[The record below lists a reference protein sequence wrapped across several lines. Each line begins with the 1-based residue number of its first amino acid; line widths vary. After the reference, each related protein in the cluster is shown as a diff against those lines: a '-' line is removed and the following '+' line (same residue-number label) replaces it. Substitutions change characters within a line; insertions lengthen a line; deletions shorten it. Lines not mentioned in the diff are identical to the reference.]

1 MKNAVVVIAI
11 GISKLIKTNLI
22 SFETYC
28 KNTNSDLVII
38 DKPIYNITSN
48 FNNKQ
53 AYPFIGEYSYL
64 RFEKNQIYQTLDKYD
79 RVLRLDADV
88 VINPNTP
95 NLFNFDD
102 RYIYAVREDVNRGQA
117 HSQPQITRIKK
128 DLGNITGWN
137 NYYFNGGVVLASK
150 QHKEAFNISDIN
162 FNLDLGILK
171 EQNVFNWKVRK
182 LNYNIVDLGPNF
194 NYFKGIDPYNF
205 HTDSIRRKAYMV
217 HHTVQGL
224 DQKVKSIKR
233 DIDYFYYNVPFPL
246 I

>member
-38 DKPIYNITSN
+38 DKPVYNITST
-48 FNNKQ
+48 FNNKK
-53 AYPFIGEYSYL
+53 AYPIMGKYNYHK
-64 RFEKNQIYQTLDKYD
+64 FEKNQIYQIFDDYD
-79 RVLRLDADV
+79 RILRLDADV

-102 RYIYAVREDVNRGQA
+102 RYIYAVREDVNSVRAQR
-117 HSQPQITRIKK
+117 QTQISRIKK
-128 DLGNITGWN
+128 DLGDITGWN
-137 NYYFNGGVVLASK
+137 EHYFNGGVILASK
-150 QHKEAFNISDIN
+150 RHKEAFNILDVN
-162 FNLDLGILK
+162 FDLNLGLLK

-182 LNYNIVDLGPNF
+182 LNLDVVDLGPNF
-194 NYFKGIDPYNF
+194 NYFNGIDPDNF
-205 HTDSIRRKAYMV
+205 YTDSIRRKAYII
-217 HHTVQGL
+217 HHTTQGI
-224 DQKVKSIKR
+224 DQKIKLLR
-233 DIDYFYYNVPFPL
+233 KDMNYFYSNVDSSL

>member
-11 GISKLIKTNLI
+11 GIPKLIKTNLI

-28 KNTNSDLVII
+28 RNTNSDLVII
-38 DKPIYNITSN
+38 DKPIYNITST
-48 FNNKQ
+48 FNNKK
-53 AYPFIGEYSYL
+53 AYPIMGEYSYFK
-64 RFEKNQIYQTLDKYD
+64 FEKNQIYQTFDDYD
-79 RVLRLDADV
+79 RILRLDADI

-102 RYIYAVREDVNRGQA
+102 RYIYAVREDVNSVQVQRQT
-117 HSQPQITRIKK
+117 QITRIKK
-128 DLGNITGWN
+128 DLGDIIDWN
-137 NYYFNGGVVLASK
+137 EHYFNGGVVLASK
-150 QHKEAFNISDIN
+150 QHREAFNISGID

-182 LNYNIVDLGPNF
+182 LNFNIVDLGSNF
-194 NYFKGIDPYNF
+194 NYFKGIDPDNF
-205 HTDSIRRKAYMV
+205 HTDSIRRKSYMI

-224 DQKVKSIKR
+224 DQKINFIKK
-233 DIDYFYYNVPFPL
+233 DVNYFYYNVPFPL